1 MTIPWDL
8 DISHNSHIPLG
19 LLHSSKNTDY
29 HSEFLSCCELWF
41 LFTEA
46 CFRLTVIRN
55 WDTELGYETTAMSF
69 HPLTLSWYR
78 TGSLL
83 LSTRQRSSH
92 HDDFSKQCMFTS
104 STADGSN
111 SFEFCEV
118 KRFKL

>member
-69 HPLTLSWYR
+69 HGTELVHCFCLQDKDQVTMTTLVNSAC
-78 TGSLL
+78 SLL
-83 LSTRQRSSH
+83 QRLMGVTRLSFVR
-92 HDDFSKQCMFTS
+92 
-104 STADGSN
+104 
-111 SFEFCEV
+111 
-118 KRFKL
+118 